1 MAKKSTKS
9 PIKTDRALLQLAQVQ
24 DELRRLKVSNK
35 ELTHSIQ
42 SRQKLLDYY
51 EKVNAETSL
60 VRDMVPNPSQYEIE
74 QGIIMSLLS
83 DIHGEHKI
91 TRAQTNG
98 LNEFNPNICEQRL
111 RAYFTNLIK
120 LKRIFHKDI
129 ALDQLVWFWLG
140 DMIHGFIHEEYHR
153 TNYYTP
159 IEAAAWMQDMLGRGI
174 KYILENGEF
183 QRIVIICK
191 IGNHSRT
198 TAKVYSDEEAKHSY
212 EWGMY
217 RALSKLFPEVGW
229 IIDESYHTYF
239 NIYDKTIRAHHGH
252 AFRYLG
258 GIGGIHIPLMRYI
271 AKLNRQRRADMD
283 VMGHWHSRT
292 FDATDGYIV
301 NDCVCGADPYSIR
314 LGFPIS
320 TPTQQFQILDLHRG
334 FTINA
339 PIMLEK

>member
-1 MAKKSTKS
+1 MAKTSNYYQRFK
-9 PIKTDRALLQLAQVQ
+9 KTQQSLAQVRS
-24 DELRRLKVSNK
+24 DLK
-35 ELTHSIQ
+35 LTRS
-42 SRQKLLDYY
+42 LLKDANEDMRSLNHMLEYY
-51 EKVNAETSL
+51 EKVNMDKSL
-60 VRDMVPNPSQYEIE
+60 IKPFVPKESTFEEE
-74 QGIIMSLLS
+74 QGMVIALLS

-98 LNEFNPNICEQRL
+98 MNEFTPTICENRM
-111 RAYFTNLIK
+111 RACFTNMLK

-129 ALDQLVWFWLG
+129 NLNQLLWFWLG
-140 DMIHGFIHEEYHR
+140 DMIHGFIHEEYMR

-159 IEAAAWMQDMLGRGI
+159 IEAAAWMQDILAQGI
-174 KYILENGEF
+174 KYVLENGEF
-183 QRIVIICK
+183 ERIVIVCK

-198 TAKVYSDEEAKHSY
+198 TKKVYTDEEAKYSY
-212 EWGMY
+212 EWGIY
-217 RALSKLFPEVGW
+217 RALSKMFPEIGW
-229 IIDESYHTYF
+229 IIDESYHTYINAF
-239 NIYDKTIRAHHGH
+239 DKVIRGHHGH
-252 AFRYLG
+252 AFKYLG

-271 AKLNRQRRADMD
+271 AKLNRQRKADMD
-283 VMGHWHSRT
+283 VMGHWHTRT

-339 PIMLEK
+339 PIMLE